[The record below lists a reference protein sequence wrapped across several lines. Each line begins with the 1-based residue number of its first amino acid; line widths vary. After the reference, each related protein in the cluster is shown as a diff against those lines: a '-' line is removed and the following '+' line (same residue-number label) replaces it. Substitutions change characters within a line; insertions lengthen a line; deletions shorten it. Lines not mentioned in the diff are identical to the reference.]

1 MRTRRQLKSTSCLV
15 VGAGL
20 CLLVG
25 AGFCGTCLAED
36 GGGSGSASP
45 IQHLVVIFQ
54 ENVSFDHYFATYPVA
69 LNPTGEPFFRAS
81 DDTPSVNGLGT
92 LINGNPDGV
101 LLTDNPNANNTSGNG
116 ANAIDPFRLARSQ
129 APTCDQDH
137 NYGDEQKAFD
147 QGLMDLFPASV
158 GAGSCTSPY
167 DWGKGKG
174 LVMGYF
180 DGNTVTALWS
190 YAQNFAMN
198 DNSYGTTFGPSTPG
212 LLNLV
217 AGNTFPA
224 MPSAASTKVVPN
236 NAGPGTLVGDLDPTG
251 DVCSGTPTVSMGG
264 HNIGDLL
271 NARGVTW
278 GAFMGG
284 FDLTVTN
291 PNGTTGCSRSTAGSA
306 SNKTSTN
313 PTGATADYI
322 PHHAFFQYWA
332 STANPAHTRPSTLK
346 AIGTSNDGG
355 ANHQY
360 DLHDFF
366 DALAV
371 GNVPAVSFLK
381 AIAAGDGHAGYS
393 DPLLE
398 QSIMLVPTINAI
410 MRSPFWKST
419 AIIVMYDDSDGWY
432 DHQMS
437 PIINP
442 SSVLNTDSP
451 GNGDQLN
458 APGKC
463 GNGTPLDGIQGRCGY
478 GPRQPLLVI
487 SPFAK
492 TNFVDHTLTDQSS
505 VLRFIEENWG
515 TGQIGGG
522 SYDQLAGPLWNMFD
536 FDDGHF
542 PFLTAGQRQ
551 LILDPTTGQPS
562 GR

>member
-116 ANAIDPFRLARSQ
+116 ANAINPFRLARSQ

-236 NAGPGTLVGDLDPTG
+236 NAGPGTSSAISIRPAT
-251 DVCSGTPTVSMGG
+251 S
-264 HNIGDLL
+264 
-271 NARGVTW
+271 AR
-278 GAFMGG
+278 AR
-284 FDLTVTN
+284 
-291 PNGTTGCSRSTAGSA
+291 PRSRWAGITSA
-306 SNKTSTN
+306 
-313 PTGATADYI
+313 I
-322 PHHAFFQYWA
+322 
-332 STANPAHTRPSTLK
+332 
-346 AIGTSNDGG
+346 
-355 ANHQY
+355 
-360 DLHDFF
+360 
-366 DALAV
+366 
-371 GNVPAVSFLK
+371 
-381 AIAAGDGHAGYS
+381 
-393 DPLLE
+393 
-398 QSIMLVPTINAI
+398 
-410 MRSPFWKST
+410 
-419 AIIVMYDDSDGWY
+419 
-432 DHQMS
+432 
-437 PIINP
+437 
-442 SSVLNTDSP
+442 
-451 GNGDQLN
+451 
-458 APGKC
+458 C
-463 GNGTPLDGIQGRCGY
+463 
-478 GPRQPLLVI
+478 
-487 SPFAK
+487 
-492 TNFVDHTLTDQSS
+492 
-505 VLRFIEENWG
+505 
-515 TGQIGGG
+515 
-522 SYDQLAGPLWNMFD
+522 
-536 FDDGHF
+536 
-542 PFLTAGQRQ
+542 
-551 LILDPTTGQPS
+551 
-562 GR
+562 